1 MNLPNADKSWFQHT
15 LGNTN
20 LCKKLADIKLIICDV
35 DGTLTNGTMTYS
47 TTDEASRN
55 FSIVDGFGMVQAQ
68 KAGILIALLSGKA
81 HGSLAVRAKKLNIP
95 ESLCIGSQEDKIIT
109 IKKIAS
115 DHQLKLSEIALIGD
129 DYFDLKTKT
138 AEPYLLFIS
147 LQDAPF
153 YSQVY
158 ADLVICREGGNH
170 AVRLFIDLVLYIQQ
184 KHFAQSFIDHAL
196 TC

>member
-1 MNLPNADKSWFQHT
+1 MNQISSDKDWFKEC
-15 LGNTN
+15 LNNLN
-20 LCKKLADIKLIICDV
+20 LCKKLTEIKLVICDV

-47 TTDEASRN
+47 ATEEASRN

-81 HGSLAVRAKKLNIP
+81 HGSIAIRAKKLNIP
-95 ESLCIGSQEDKIIT
+95 ESLCFGGQEDKIVI
-109 IKKIAS
+109 IKKFAQE
-115 DHQLKLSEIALIGD
+115 HQLKLSEIALIGD
-129 DYFDLKTKT
+129 DYFDLKTKI
-138 AEPYLLFIS
+138 AEPSLLFIS

-153 YSQVY
+153 YSQAY
-158 ADLVICREGGNH
+158 ADLVICRDGGNH

-184 KHFAQSFIDHAL
+184 KHFAQNLIDKAL